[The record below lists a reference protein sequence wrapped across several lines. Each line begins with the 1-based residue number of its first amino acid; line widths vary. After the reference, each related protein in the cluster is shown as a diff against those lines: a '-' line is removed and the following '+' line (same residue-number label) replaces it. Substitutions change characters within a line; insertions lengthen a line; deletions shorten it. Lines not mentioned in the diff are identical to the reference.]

1 MWTQPPSSQ
10 IAGDFRRDIKNHRQ
24 TLEQADKS
32 DNEIIQHF
40 NKVSGDID
48 ILKKGSKSV
57 LLEKAFMES
66 VSTALDQQREGS
78 SQNTSTQQQESL
90 LDLDMGSPSSSSDNA
105 NNGGDGIK
113 TKLKTVETVLEKLR
127 VIESERKETFQDLR
141 QRVKNIYIYIY
152 IHIFF
157 IVGCVSKKNKRK
169 IPKN

>member
-66 VSTALDQQREGS
+66 VSTALDQQQKDS

-105 NNGGDGIK
+105 NDGGAGGIK

-141 QRVKNIYIYIY
+141 QRVKAYIYIYIY
-152 IHIFF
+152 RGMCF
-157 IVGCVSKKNKRK
+157 
-169 IPKN
+169 